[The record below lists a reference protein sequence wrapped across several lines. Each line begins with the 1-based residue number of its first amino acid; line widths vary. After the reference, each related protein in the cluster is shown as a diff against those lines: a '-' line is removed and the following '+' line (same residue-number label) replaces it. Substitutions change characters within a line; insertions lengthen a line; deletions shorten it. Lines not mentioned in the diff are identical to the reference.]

1 MSFLRFLQFVLGI
14 ICGVAL
20 LGISGAAAGYYFFS
34 RMSVNPERPIYS
46 EERGSTATAE
56 PQPTDG
62 IVPETAAEAQSDPD
76 AAPEPA
82 EPVEELEEGAYRA
95 QVTWPDGL
103 TLRAEPSLDAEQI
116 GSLLYEDPM
125 IVLDTTDDGLWER
138 VRMPGSDRQGWV
150 KAGNSE
156 PIEED

>member
-1 MSFLRFLQFVLGI
+1 MSFSRVLQFILGI

-20 LGISGAAAGYYFFS
+20 LGVSGAVAGYYFFS
-34 RMSVNPERPIYS
+34 RMAVNPERPTYS
-46 EERGSTATAE
+46 EEGAATAAS
-56 PQPTDG
+56 PPADS
-62 IVPETAAEAQSDPD
+62 IVPETAAETPSS
-76 AAPEPA
+76 PEAEP

-116 GSLLYEDPM
+116 GSFLYEETM
-125 IVLDTTDDGLWER
+125 IILDTTDDGLWER
-138 VRMPGSDRQGWV
+138 VRVPGSDRQGWV

-156 PIEED
+156 PIDE